1 MRIKTFYKIGF
12 FDEKYFIDFIDT
24 DFCLRCK
31 EKGILIYQIP
41 NIYLYQTIGNKK
53 IQILCFSFYFHNNER
68 LYYQIRNSFYFFSK
82 KKKYVP
88 FLYGL
93 REIFSV
99 LFHHFILFFHA
110 KKN

>member
-1 MRIKTFYKIGF
+1 MV
-12 FDEKYFIDFIDT
+12 FDEKYF
-24 DFCLRCK
+24 
-31 EKGILIYQIP
+31 
-41 NIYLYQTIGNKK
+41 IYLYQTIGNKK

-82 KKKYVP
+82 KYVP

-99 LFHHFILFFHA
+99 LFHHFILFFYA
-110 KKN
+110 KKKLRFLKKYILGIKDGIKLLIYR